1 MALLCISSLLVWRL
15 VVRLHSRCRVWGE
28 AEEWVAKV
36 ERVVKEK
43 GRGECRQ
50 DENFSRELIKCST
63 FLSRAKPPKIWIVFF
78 CVLTAQRR
86 ISTGGQTPLLSS

>member
-1 MALLCISSLLVWRL
+1 MQKGGVVGSRKQTRVTALLCISSLLVWRL

-50 DENFSRELIKCST
+50 DENFSRELI
-63 FLSRAKPPKIWIVFF
+63 
-78 CVLTAQRR
+78 
-86 ISTGGQTPLLSS
+86 